1 MIGIIGAMAIEVDGI
16 AALMENMTAETISSM
31 KFYKGI
37 LHGKETV
44 AAQCNPGKVNAA
56 ICAQTMIINYS
67 PEIIINTGVAGGA
80 DAALNICDVAIGT
93 DSVQYDM
100 DTTALGEPLGYISG
114 INTVHIPCD
123 EKISSLLAECAET
136 EHGGVVKKGTI
147 ATADRF
153 LSDVKIKKGIQ
164 EKFGAIAAEMEGG
177 AIGHTALANGVPY
190 GILRVISDNADGSSD
205 MDFTAFCKTAAEK
218 SIKICSMFIEK
229 WHN

>member
-16 AALMENMTAETISSM
+16 ASAMDNMEVHEIASM

-37 LHGKETV
+37 LCGKETV

-56 ICAQTMIINYS
+56 ICTQTMIMNFS
-67 PEIIINTGVAGGA
+67 PDIIINTGVAGGV
-80 DAALNICDVAIGT
+80 DAELGIGDVAIGT

-123 EKISSLLAECAET
+123 KKISALLAECAAD
-136 EHGGVVKKGTI
+136 GGNKVKLGTI

-153 LSDVKIKKGIQ
+153 LNDEDIKKSIS

-177 AIGHTALANGVPY
+177 AIGHTSYANSVPY

-205 MDFTAFCKTAAEK
+205 MDFPTFCKIAAEK
-218 SIKICSMFIEK
+218 SIKICKLFAEK
-229 WHN
+229 YN